1 MIVYHTIKA
10 IEPGV
15 IPRPVRTLVV
25 GISRLGVTCLGKS
38 AIEETAYYEIATGA
52 AHPRN
57 DTFYDT
63 LFVSKINSR
72 FISMRYK
79 IERAAMQHAQKP

>member
-1 MIVYHTIKA
+1 MIVYRTMKA

-38 AIEETAYYEIATGA
+38 AIEKTAYYEIATGA
-52 AHPRN
+52 THPRN
-57 DTFYDT
+57 DTLYDT
-63 LFVSKINSR
+63 LFVSKVNSNLSYR
-72 FISMRYK
+72 EVF
-79 IERAAMQHAQKP
+79 

>member
-1 MIVYHTIKA
+1 MIVYRTMKA

-38 AIEETAYYEIATGA
+38 VIEETAYYEIATGA
-52 AHPRN
+52 THPRN
-57 DTFYDT
+57 DTRFDS
-63 LFVSKINSR
+63 LLGNINNHLRSKLTEKWRASR
-72 FISMRYK
+72 KTPSEFI
-79 IERAAMQHAQKP
+79 